1 MVLGAK
7 MGLASTSQDAV
18 KEEIS
23 SAKAARLPRSFG
35 TGKEPVAAH
44 LDTDK
49 ILVWASSDLSW
60 KNYLE
65 SSV

>member
-35 TGKEPVAAH
+35 TGKEPIAAH

-49 ILVWASSDLSW
+49 ILV
-60 KNYLE
+60 
-65 SSV
+65 